1 VPEVAPAQTMAF
13 RMVGSAGRK
22 MALLIPT
29 AAAAALVPMLCQSS
43 APSSAISEPSPPPPS
58 PSKVVTE
65 PFTGIQF
72 QQQKQID
79 NADYH
84 LVATAVRCMLGQC
97 RMALARAYAVGLYTE
112 DGQHEVDEVAVLAG
126 GMHRSLV
133 LVMDRDVAGHHIAKG
148 FDRSLL
154 PRIRKAQAG
163 NKKGYGKDAL
173 REFTSCF
180 YHQKML
186 QKGSEVV
193 LLWTP
198 DDKLLV
204 FIDNKVEAVISS
216 PILCKAIFNMYLG
229 PDSIFRK
236 YRNMAFTFHKDSTTP
251 EAIATSAIHEG

>member
-1 VPEVAPAQTMAF
+1 LVPEVAPPQTMAF

-22 MALLIPT
+22 MGLLIPT
-29 AAAAALVPMLCQSS
+29 AAAAAAALVPMLWQSS
-43 APSSAISEPSPPPPS
+43 APSSALSEPSPPPSS

-163 NKKGYGKDAL
+163 NKKGYGKDAV
-173 REFTSCF
+173 S
-180 YHQKML
+180 
-186 QKGSEVV
+186 GS
-193 LLWTP
+193 
-198 DDKLLV
+198 
-204 FIDNKVEAVISS
+204 
-216 PILCKAIFNMYLG
+216 
-229 PDSIFRK
+229 
-236 YRNMAFTFHKDSTTP
+236 ST
-251 EAIATSAIHEG
+251 